1 MLLQTL
7 RTLAKRISSYQIPIY
22 AGNATFFIGLAAFPA
37 LLLILTLLQFT
48 PYTVEDFTAF
58 LTNFLPASFSPMI
71 AYVTTETFSLNA
83 GAVISI
89 TAVTALWSASRGV
102 LGLLNGLNAIYHTEE
117 TRSYLHKRLLS
128 LVYMVMF
135 IAAILLTLIL
145 YVFSQSIQALI
156 YDKLPSI
163 TPLANGLMQFKYV
176 LILGYQTLLF
186 TLIFKVFP
194 NKPMKLRHCLPG
206 ALVAAFG
213 WLGFSALYSLYVE
226 HFSNYS
232 RIYGSLTTIVLA
244 MLWLYFC
251 LCILFFGGVVNH
263 AMSQGTALQLWETLR
278 GRTQKPD

>member
-1 MLLQTL
+1 MRLQTL
-7 RTLAKRISSYQIPIY
+7 RAVARRISSYQITIY

-37 LLLILTLLQFT
+37 LMLILSLLQFT
-48 PYTVEDFTAF
+48 PYTAEDFAA
-58 LTNFLPASFSPMI
+58 LLNSFLPASFAPMI
-71 AYVTTETFSLNA
+71 TYVTTDMFSLRA

-128 LVYMVMF
+128 LLYMVMF
-135 IAAILLTLIL
+135 IIAILLTLIL
-145 YVFSQSIQALI
+145 YVFGQSVQAVI
-156 YDKLPSI
+156 HTKLPSI
-163 TPLANGLMQFKYV
+163 TPLTNSLMQFKYV
-176 LILGYQTLLF
+176 LILGYLTMLF

-194 NKPMKLRHCLPG
+194 NKTMKFRHCLPG

-226 HFSNYS
+226 HLSNCS

-244 MLWLYFC
+244 LLWLYFC

-263 AMSQGTALQLWETLR
+263 AISHGTVMPVWKKLC
-278 GRTQKPD
+278 GRKEKPE